1 MIQEVQDP
9 RQYGVA
15 EVAEAS
21 REILKVKRVEEK
33 PSKPVSRLA
42 IMPLYIFNPVIFSA
56 LKGTPPGKGGE
67 IQLRTIM
74 EA

>member
-21 REILKVKRVEEK
+21 REIFKVKRVEEK

-42 IMPLYIFNPVIFSA
+42 IIRRSPGDLQHTYQGA
-56 LKGTPPGKGGE
+56 GTGLADG
-67 IQLRTIM
+67 RV
-74 EA
+74 A